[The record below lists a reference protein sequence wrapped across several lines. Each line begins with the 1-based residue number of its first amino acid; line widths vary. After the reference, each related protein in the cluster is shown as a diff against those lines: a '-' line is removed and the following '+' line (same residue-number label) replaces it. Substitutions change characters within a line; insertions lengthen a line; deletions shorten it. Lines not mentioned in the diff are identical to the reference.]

1 MKKLIAIFLVLLC
14 NLTMAQYR
22 YFYPSVDLNKPLS
35 NTSWISDGT
44 ARGARLG
51 YRVFLNEKFSV
62 GLDLH
67 ATTYDQYKPTETMQ
81 QSSGALTTDYF
92 NYVYNYGAAVSG
104 QHYFKVGEGDTFLPY
119 VGVGV
124 GANHNE
130 YVMYYNIYKERD
142 NRWGFLARPEAGI
155 LVKFGGR
162 RSLGALAAIHYD
174 YSTNS
179 SKKFG
184 YNGFSNIGFNFGI
197 VLIEW

>member
-1 MKKLIAIFLVLLC
+1 MRKFIFILLVTFGHVC
-14 NLTMAQYR
+14 IAQYR
-22 YFYPSVDLNKPLS
+22 YLYATLDFNKPLT
-35 NTSWISDGT
+35 NTNWLRDVSS
-44 ARGARLG
+44 RGARLG

-67 ATTYDQYKPTETMQ
+67 ATTYDQYKPAETIQ
-81 QSSGALTTDYF
+81 QSNGALTTDYF
-92 NYVYNYGAAVSG
+92 NYVYNYGAAASG
-104 QHYFKVGEGDTFLPY
+104 QYYLNVGDGDTFLPY
-119 VGVGV
+119 VGLGL

-142 NRWGFLARPEAGI
+142 LQWGFLARPEVGL

-179 SKKFG
+179 TNKFG
-184 YNGFSNIGFNFGI
+184 YNNFSNVGFNLGI
-197 VLIEW
+197 VVIEW